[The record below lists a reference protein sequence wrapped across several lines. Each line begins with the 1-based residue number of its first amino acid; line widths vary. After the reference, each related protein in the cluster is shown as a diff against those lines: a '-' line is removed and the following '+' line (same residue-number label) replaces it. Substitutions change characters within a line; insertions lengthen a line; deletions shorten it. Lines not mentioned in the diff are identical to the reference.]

1 MATRAGRQRGFLHLQ
16 ADVSDEPQV
25 KSLFREIKRRYGRL
39 DAAINNAAVAS
50 MSHFLLTPAA
60 SIEKMLSANVVGT
73 FLVSREAAKLM
84 RKRQYGRIVNF
95 SSLAVPMR
103 LAGQSAYAASKA
115 SVESL
120 SQVMARE
127 LAEYG
132 ITVNVIG
139 PSPIATDMLRGVP
152 KDKIEQLIDSM
163 AVKRLGTF
171 TDVANV
177 LDFFLRR
184 ESEAVTRAGDLSR
197 RGSQRL
203 RRWPP
208 TSRSASTLTLST
220 RAAYGSLTRSSFFA
234 ANHASNSACNSLCRW
249 LLAWGVS
256 SGSGPWKT
264 L

>member
-1 MATRAGRQRGFLHLQ
+1 MNGESPPVALVTGARKGIGRALVEHLLGRGYQVVGCSRGDAGWEAEGFLHLQ

-50 MSHFLLTPAA
+50 MNHFLLTPAA

-127 LAEYG
+127 LA
-132 ITVNVIG
+132 
-139 PSPIATDMLRGVP
+139 GVP
-152 KDKIEQLIDSM
+152 KDKIEQLIDPM

-177 LDFFLRR
+177 LDFFLRQ
-184 ESEAVTRAGDLSR
+184 ESEAVTGQVIYL
-197 RGSQRL
+197 G
-203 RRWPP
+203 
-208 TSRSASTLTLST
+208 
-220 RAAYGSLTRSSFFA
+220 
-234 ANHASNSACNSLCRW
+234 
-249 LLAWGVS
+249 GVPN
-256 SGSGPWKT
+256 G
-264 L
+264 

>member
-1 MATRAGRQRGFLHLQ
+1 MWDKSWRPASPSRGFSQRMNGESNPVALVTGASKGIGRALVEHLLGRGCQVVGCSRGDAGWEAKGFLHLQ

-25 KSLFREIKRRYGRL
+25 KSLFREIKRRYDRL

-50 MSHFLLTPAA
+50 MNHFLLTPAA
-60 SIEKMLSANVVGT
+60 SIEKMLSTNVVGT

-103 LAGQSAYAASKA
+103 LAGQSAYTASKA
-115 SVESL
+115 SVENL

-139 PSPIATDMLRGVP
+139 PSPTETDMTRGVP

-163 AVKRLGTF
+163 VVRRLGTF

-184 ESEAVTRAGDLSR
+184 ESEAVTGQVIYL
-197 RGSQRL
+197 GGI
-203 RRWPP
+203 PN
-208 TSRSASTLTLST
+208 
-220 RAAYGSLTRSSFFA
+220 G
-234 ANHASNSACNSLCRW
+234 
-249 LLAWGVS
+249 
-256 SGSGPWKT
+256 
-264 L
+264 